1 MPFEIDFLPVG
12 NGDRCGDAIA
22 VRYCLPGAYTVM
34 IYDGGTLESGE
45 QLVNHVCEYYETDFV
60 DHVVCS
66 HPDADH
72 ACGLSVVLEELRVG
86 TLWLH
91 RPWHYSQIIIDYF
104 RDGRIT
110 SQSLKD
116 KLQTTMA
123 AAYEL
128 EQIALEKEIAI
139 RQPFQGTMI
148 GDFYVLSPSQ
158 EWYVHTL
165 IADFEK
171 SPEKKLT
178 AAAIPSPLY
187 TLLQPM
193 IEAAVKAGR
202 WVNERWDLE
211 LLRENPPTS
220 AENDSSAILF
230 AYMEEYREGI
240 LFTGDSGVQALNRA
254 MDYLDIHRVNAPD
267 LIKFIQVP
275 HHGSRHNVSTSV
287 LDRILGKRLT
297 AKPNKY
303 DKVAFVS
310 ASKGS
315 TTHPRKMVV
324 NAFLRRGAQV
334 IATQGS
340 TKCHCRGMPAR
351 EGWTTATPLDFSDRV
366 EGWY

>member
-22 VRYCLPGAYTVM
+22 VRYGQPGAYTIM

-45 QLVNHVCEYYETDFV
+45 QLVNHVHKYYETDFV
-60 DHVVCS
+60 DHVVSS

-72 ACGLSVVLEELRVG
+72 ACGLSVVLEELEIG

-91 RPWHYSQIIIDYF
+91 SPWHYSQIIIDYF

-110 SQSLKD
+110 SQSLKE
-116 KLQTTMA
+116 KLQKKMA

-128 EQIALEKEIAI
+128 EQIAIEREIAI
-139 RQPFQGTMI
+139 QEPFQGKMI
-148 GDFYVLSPSQ
+148 GDFHVLSPSQ

-165 IADFEK
+165 IAEFEK
-171 SPEKKLT
+171 SPEQKPA
-178 AAAIPSPLY
+178 AAAISSPLY

-193 IEAAVKAGR
+193 IEAALKAGR
-202 WVNERWDLE
+202 WIDERWDLE

-220 AENDSSAILF
+220 AENESSAILY
-230 AYMEEYREGI
+230 AYMEDHKQGI
-240 LFTGDSGVQALNRA
+240 LLTGDSGVQALNGA
-254 MDYLDIHRVNAPD
+254 MDYLDLHRVNAPD
-267 LIKFIQVP
+267 LIKFIQIP

-303 DKVAFVS
+303 EKVAFVS
-310 ASKGS
+310 ASKAS

-340 TKCHCRGMPAR
+340 AKRHWRGMPAR
-351 EGWTTATPLDFSDRV
+351 EGWTTATPLDFSDKV
-366 EGWY
+366 EAW